1 MTSESGQPTSLV
13 RKVTRIVAK
22 RFGIVI
28 CSNKC
33 LWSEMHIEH
42 LQAQLERSHK
52 HAERLKRDSYSN
64 LEQLKSFRYIVE
76 ELAKSGK
83 SVDDLFKWIDGQ
95 ENKQSESAFSEEEIK
110 VLIRLCHP
118 DRHQGKQS
126 AVSITQKL
134 LGMRGKP

>member
-1 MTSESGQPTSLV
+1 MI
-13 RKVTRIVAK
+13 RKILRPIAK

-33 LWSEMHIEH
+33 LRSEMHIEH
-42 LQAQLERSHK
+42 LQALLERSQK
-52 HAERLKRDSYSN
+52 HAES
-64 LEQLKSFRYIVE
+64 LEKTCFSHLDRLKSFNFIVDG
-76 ELAKSGK
+76 LAKSGK
-83 SVDDLFKWIDGQ
+83 SVDDLFKWLDGQ

-110 VLIRLCHP
+110 ALIRLCHP
-118 DRHQGKQS
+118 DKHQGKQS

>member
-1 MTSESGQPTSLV
+1 ML
-13 RKVTRIVAK
+13 RKILRPIAK

-42 LQAQLERSHK
+42 LQAKLEKSRK
-52 HAERLKRDSYSN
+52 HAERLERASDSN
-64 LEQLKSFRYIVE
+64 LERLKSFRYIVE

-118 DRHQGKQS
+118 DKHQGRAA
-126 AVSITQKL
+126 AVSMTQKL
-134 LGMRGKP
+134 LRIRNGA

>member
-1 MTSESGQPTSLV
+1 MIREILRP
-13 RKVTRIVAK
+13 IAK

-33 LWSEMHIEH
+33 LWSETHIEH
-42 LQAQLERSHK
+42 LQAKLEKSRK
-52 HAERLKRDSYSN
+52 HAERLKMDSYSN
-64 LEQLKSFRYIVE
+64 LERLKAFHYIVDG
-76 ELAKSGK
+76 LAKSGK
-83 SVDDLFKWIDGQ
+83 SVDDLLKWLDGQ

-118 DRHQGKQS
+118 DKHQGKQS

>member
-1 MTSESGQPTSLV
+1 ML
-13 RKVTRIVAK
+13 RKILRPIAK

-28 CSNKC
+28 CSKKC

-64 LEQLKSFRYIVE
+64 LERLKSFHFIVDG
-76 ELAKSGK
+76 LAKSGK
-83 SVDDLFKWIDGQ
+83 SVDDLFKWLDGQ

>member
-1 MTSESGQPTSLV
+1 MI
-13 RKVTRIVAK
+13 RKILRPIAK

-33 LWSEMHIEH
+33 LWSETRIEH
-42 LQAQLERSHK
+42 LQAKLEKSRK
-52 HAERLKRDSYSN
+52 HAERLERASDSN
-64 LEQLKSFRYIVE
+64 LERLKSFHYIVDG
-76 ELAKSGK
+76 LVKSGK

>member
-1 MTSESGQPTSLV
+1 MI
-13 RKVTRIVAK
+13 RKILRPIAK

-28 CSNKC
+28 CSKKS

-52 HAERLKRDSYSN
+52 YAERLERASYSN
-64 LEQLKSFRYIVE
+64 LERLKSFHYIVDR
-76 ELAKSGK
+76 LAKSGK
-83 SVDDLFKWIDGQ
+83 SVDDLFKRLDGQ